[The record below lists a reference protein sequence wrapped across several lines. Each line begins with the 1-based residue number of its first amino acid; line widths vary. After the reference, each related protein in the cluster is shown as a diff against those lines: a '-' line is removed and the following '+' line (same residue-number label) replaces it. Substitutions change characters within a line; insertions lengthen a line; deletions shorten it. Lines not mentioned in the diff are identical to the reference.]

1 MDLSSSWTRKA
12 RGRSRVPTIQRL
24 IMMKSLYTASS
35 ARLLYSLPLILLA
48 GCGSP
53 EERAQ
58 GFYEKGME
66 LIAKNDDLAARVQL
80 LSAAKYKADRVDV
93 WRALVGVEERLKS
106 APSVFQDLRR
116 VVELDPNDLDARVK
130 LARIMVGGGA
140 GDAALKIIEGVNDS
154 DKPNASLHALKA
166 NIFLRTND
174 PAGAVREAQRALEI
188 DSRNVDATLL
198 VAAKKVAD
206 GDADGALKL
215 LNALPASDLQDE
227 LRISLQKAQVYARKG
242 DVPQAEAL
250 LRKLIT
256 QNPKEGGLRAQLI
269 QLYISTK
276 RFDDAERELRAT
288 ANSTPTDSK
297 AGMDLIRF
305 LVSVKGAKV
314 GRDELNARIKAGGD
328 VFDYQIAL
336 AELDF
341 AEGNLTAAV

>member
-1 MDLSSSWTRKA
+1 MKSVYTSSS
-12 RGRSRVPTIQRL
+12 S
-24 IMMKSLYTASS
+24 
-35 ARLLYSLPLILLA
+35 RLLFALPLILLT
-48 GCGSP
+48 GCGTP

-66 LIAKNDDLAARVQL
+66 LIAKKDDLGARVQL
-80 LSAAKYKADRVDV
+80 LSAAKFKADRVDV

-106 APSVFQDLRR
+106 GPAVFQDLRR

-166 NIFLRTND
+166 TILLQTKD

-188 DSRNVDATLL
+188 DSRNVDATML

-215 LNALPASDLQDE
+215 LNALPANDPQDE
-227 LRISLQKAQVYARKG
+227 LRIPLQKAQVYARKG

-256 QNPKEGGLRAQLI
+256 QNPKEGGIRLQL
-269 QLYISTK
+269 
-276 RFDDAERELRAT
+276 
-288 ANSTPTDSK
+288 
-297 AGMDLIRF
+297 
-305 LVSVKGAKV
+305 
-314 GRDELNARIKAGGD
+314 
-328 VFDYQIAL
+328 
-336 AELDF
+336 
-341 AEGNLTAAV
+341 

>member
-1 MDLSSSWTRKA
+1 
-12 RGRSRVPTIQRL
+12 
-24 IMMKSLYTASS
+24 MMKSLYTVRSV
-35 ARLLYSLPLILLA
+35 RLLYSLPLILLA

-58 GFYEKGME
+58 GFYEKGIE
-66 LIAKNDDLAARVQL
+66 LIAKKDDLGARAQL
-80 LSAAKYKADRVDV
+80 HSALKFKADRVDV

-106 APSVFQDLRR
+106 GPAVFQDLRR

-130 LARIMVGGGA
+130 LARIMVAGGA
-140 GDAALKIIEGVNDS
+140 GDAALKVIEVVNDS
-154 DKPNASLHALKA
+154 DKPNASLHSLKA
-166 NIFLRTND
+166 TIFLRTND

-188 DSRNVDATLL
+188 DSRNVDATML

-215 LNALPASDLQDE
+215 LNALPAGDPQDE

-250 LRKLIT
+250 LRKAIT
-256 QNPKEGGLRAQLI
+256 QNPKEGLRAQLI

-288 ANSTPTDSK
+288 ANAAPTDSK
-297 AGMDLIRF
+297 AGMDLVRF
-305 LVSVKGAKV
+305 LVSVKGAKA
-314 GRDELNARIKAGGD
+314 GRDELNARIKGGGD
-328 VFDYQIAL
+328 VFDYQLAM

-341 AEGNLTAAV
+341 AEGNVAAAAESLQKLANA